1 MIHDDPAE
9 LAYTHG
15 IHRKVRRLE
24 LPHSYLK
31 RRSEMEE
38 REFKVFCQA
47 FLKERARRLEEI
59 QTIFTKKKKK
69 KNKPFKQDGMAQPS
83 STLQK

>member
-15 IHRKVRRLE
+15 IHRKIRRLE
-24 LPHSYLK
+24 LPHSYIK
-31 RRSEMEE
+31 RLSEMEE
-38 REFKVFCQA
+38 REFKIFCQA
-47 FLKERARRLEEI
+47 FQRERTRRFRELES
-59 QTIFTKKKKK
+59 IFKKGKKKKTK
-69 KNKPFKQDGMAQPS
+69 TDGMAQPS

>member
-24 LPHSYLK
+24 LPHSYFK
-31 RRSEMEE
+31 RLSEMEE

-47 FLKERARRLEEI
+47 FQRERSRRLDVLE
-59 QTIFTKKKKK
+59 TMSHKRKNKTPKAK
-69 KNKPFKQDGMAQPS
+69 KNGKAQPDFNF
-83 STLQK
+83 